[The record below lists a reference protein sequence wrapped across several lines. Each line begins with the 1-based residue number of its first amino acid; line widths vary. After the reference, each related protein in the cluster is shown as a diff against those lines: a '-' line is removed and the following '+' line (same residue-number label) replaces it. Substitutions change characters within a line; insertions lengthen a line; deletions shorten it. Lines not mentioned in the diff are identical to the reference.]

1 MMREQPGSAAKRADA
16 AETRGWTNNLALGI
30 TVGILGV
37 MAIAIAIDTSSVRG
51 LSIATIVVIGGLI
64 AALVTWG

>member
-1 MMREQPGSAAKRADA
+1 MMERGGAAGEPAPA

-30 TVGILGV
+30 TVAILGV

-51 LSIATIVVIGGLI
+51 LSIATIVVLGGLI

>member
-1 MMREQPGSAAKRADA
+1 
-16 AETRGWTNNLALGI
+16 
-30 TVGILGV
+30 

-51 LSIATIVVIGGLI
+51 LSIATIVVLGGLI